1 MKHHSTAGFP
11 RGSAL
16 ITALIILML
25 MFVTGSGL
33 LSLSFQSMRRGQLD
47 TLRARAMGL
56 AEAGAEKALH
66 YLRTQA
72 PDGSTDGSWRV
83 QNRVETLGSEGDYT
97 LTVQN
102 GTSDNAGKLVITS
115 VGRVQNGSTIV
126 TRTVRGVVKLSR
138 ENVSVWNNAIF
149 GGVGQAGR
157 SINGNVRIRGSVH
170 LLGDGEPY
178 TDADGDDRWDADEAY
193 TDSNHNSAYD
203 AGEPYTDTDAD
214 GHRDARETFED
225 INGNGVCDPPLTV
238 TDLASEF
245 GGDANIGNNYA
256 GMPTTIRNLI
266 PAIATTTYQAETVQ
280 SLNAKFRAK
289 HGFVSISGSA
299 TVGEPQETGGSPLI
313 KEPMDGTYV
322 SDGFGGNSGADH
334 VYSDNGANQNYDL
347 GDGIVAFPTLTEPTV
362 KNGVSYASYMDYL
375 RSQGLN
381 FTGNITITPGTSFG
395 PLFDLKGNY
404 FAVDTSGNMVI
415 RGIVYVNGDL
425 RFKRNGGDGDVRY
438 VGRGTLVSNNN
449 VFVGT
454 DILPS
459 GPTFPTNHALGLI
472 ARRRMELAT
481 DGGESQLSMAGAFYA
496 QEQVIS
502 EKQNE
507 IVGTF
512 VSSYYSMQNVPH
524 MYQVPALTDNLP
536 PGMPG
541 SVPIWVKT
549 IRIDSWRE
557 M

>member
-1 MKHHSTAGFP
+1 
-11 RGSAL
+11 
-16 ITALIILML
+16 
-25 MFVTGSGL
+25 
-33 LSLSFQSMRRGQLD
+33 
-47 TLRARAMGL
+47 
-56 AEAGAEKALH
+56 
-66 YLRTQA
+66 
-72 PDGSTDGSWRV
+72 
-83 QNRVETLGSEGDYT
+83 
-97 LTVQN
+97 
-102 GTSDNAGKLVITS
+102 
-115 VGRVQNGSTIV
+115 
-126 TRTVRGVVKLSR
+126 
-138 ENVSVWNNAIF
+138 
-149 GGVGQAGR
+149 
-157 SINGNVRIRGSVH
+157 
-170 LLGDGEPY
+170 
-178 TDADGDDRWDADEAY
+178 
-193 TDSNHNSAYD
+193 
-203 AGEPYTDTDAD
+203 
-214 GHRDARETFED
+214 
-225 INGNGVCDPPLTV
+225 
-238 TDLASEF
+238 
-245 GGDANIGNNYA
+245 
-256 GMPTTIRNLI
+256 
-266 PAIATTTYQAETVQ
+266 
-280 SLNAKFRAK
+280 
-289 HGFVSISGSA
+289 
-299 TVGEPQETGGSPLI
+299 
-313 KEPMDGTYV
+313 
-322 SDGFGGNSGADH
+322 
-334 VYSDNGANQNYDL
+334 
-347 GDGIVAFPTLTEPTV
+347 
-362 KNGVSYASYMDYL
+362 
-375 RSQGLN
+375 
-381 FTGNITITPGTSFG
+381 NITITPGTSFG